1 MKNNAY
7 LIFTKA
13 TIGTMFILI
22 KEMVK
27 ISPLKVEL
35 NPADFIRYAK
45 SKANLRISESFREKI
60 QRHAKVISVKE
71 AISFR
76 SQDLKESAYD
86 SEIIGDLD
94 IKPVKFNDA
103 LGAILSLVV
112 KQPWGEKGD
121 LHDDGHANLF
131 YVEINGFT
139 FVTRLF
145 RDFVNK
151 YWYLDD
157 WEPDRIG
164 AWYAGPRVFSRH

>member
-94 IKPVKFNDA
+94 
-103 LGAILSLVV
+103 
-112 KQPWGEKGD
+112 
-121 LHDDGHANLF
+121 
-131 YVEINGFT
+131 
-139 FVTRLF
+139 
-145 RDFVNK
+145 NK

-157 WEPDRIG
+157 WDPDRIG